1 MPGSTTAPFFIKH
14 LVAHVLTKLV
24 LSTCLDLSSCQ
35 HKVEK
40 KIFLGHY
47 TFVYF
52 KLPGFERLKS
62 PGLLFFLS
70 GTWLYILVL
79 VYFLS
84 TKLLAIFNTVIISST
99 WLNTFNR
106 ITVSFK
112 HLLAPSS
119 STYCNHLY
127 FKTIMV
133 LLPCS
138 TPNKYFHQ

>member
-1 MPGSTTAPFFIKH
+1 MPA
-14 LVAHVLTKLV
+14 
-24 LSTCLDLSSCQ
+24 Q
-35 HKVEK
+35 RWK
-40 KIFLGHY
+40 KTFLGHY

-62 PGLLFFLS
+62 PDLLFFLS
-70 GTWLYILVL
+70 STWLYILVL

-84 TKLLAIFNTVIISST
+84 TKLLAIFNTVIFSST
-99 WLNTFNR
+99 WLNSFNR

-138 TPNKYFHQ
+138 TPNKYFHQWLCCKYLFLLPCFMSETFDVVII